1 MEKHLFATPDAPTG
15 DAHAEAEEDVD
26 DDDAGG
32 DEDAGGDD
40 YANDSDNFD
49 DWED

>member
-15 DAHAEAEEDVD
+15 DAHAEAEKDVD
-26 DDDAGG
+26 DDEAS
-32 DEDAGGDD
+32 GDD
-40 YANDSDNFD
+40 YAEGSDDID

>member
-15 DAHAEAEEDVD
+15 DAEAEAEEDVGD
-26 DDDAGG
+26 D
-32 DEDAGGDD
+32 DAGGDD
-40 YANDSDNFD
+40 YAESSDDID

>member
-26 DDDAGG
+26 DDDAGR
-32 DEDAGGDD
+32 DD
-40 YANDSDNFD
+40 YAEGSDNLN

>member
-32 DEDAGGDD
+32 DD
-40 YANDSDNFD
+40 YAEGSDDID